1 MHDSGSVTDDK
12 VADLEVH
19 LLSDYSDDSRSLASS
34 YDSSILNSSDIDSD
48 LEEFIIS
55 SVKCTCSVKKSHQR
69 SCPLN
74 PRNRGKSA
82 EEQFVKTK
90 PFAIDKTP
98 AKDWMNSAALLIQII
113 LGRLLV

>member
-1 MHDSGSVTDDK
+1 M
-12 VADLEVH
+12 
-19 LLSDYSDDSRSLASS
+19 
-34 YDSSILNSSDIDSD
+34 NSSDIDSD

-55 SVKCTCSVKKSHQR
+55 SVKCTCSVKKSSHQQ

-82 EEQFVKTK
+82 EEHDIEFVKTK

-98 AKDWMNSAALLIQII
+98 SKDWMNSATLLIQDYTGETVSVDIS
-113 LGRLLV
+113 LYLS